1 VPSAYKTGVVKCRII
16 YDREIHTV
24 TYEHYKIKHIQSVK
38 IVHAPSI
45 EYLHKYQDR
54 KALDALYQKKGN
66 CDDIIIVK
74 NGKITDSYYSNLAFL
89 KNGMWYT
96 PAHSLL
102 DGTMRTLLLEKKK
115 IKAKQIL
122 LEEIRTYESISFFN
136 AMIPFKQVV
145 IATESVDPIV
155 IK

>member
-1 VPSAYKTGVVKCRII
+1 V
-16 YDREIHTV
+16 
-24 TYEHYKIKHIQSVK
+24 QSVK